1 MANTQTNNDIE
12 NITGDNNPNLTEM
25 EMLAGQQEQTAQTQE
40 QEVPAE
46 SAEQEPQEKE
56 TNWEESAKYFQSEK
70 DKLYAENQKIK
81 DSMKKYESLG
91 EFIDSRPDV
100 QDYLKQAIDGKENL
114 PQAETLTPPEEFDP
128 WEAYNDPNSES
139 FKYRATMEQN
149 AINQAVSASQKKL
162 DGQLKVE
169 KQMREFDNE
178 LSQQAL
184 DANDKQAFYNFA
196 NTPLTEL
203 GTDTLV
209 KMWQAADNRVNTP
222 SNASGPREF
231 ESVRRT
237 QAEPTPVGI
246 LQGEQPPKPN
256 LDDDVWNRIVAA
268 TNRTKVI

>member
-56 TNWEESAKYFQSEK
+56 TNWEDSAKYFQSEK

-178 LSQQAL
+178 LSQQGL